1 MPRFHQQLLQRA
13 EPVWKMML
21 DHRFL
26 AETAAG
32 TIARETFANWM
43 KQDYLFARGAV
54 PFLSILSAKAPVQ
67 YSKSLSDALVAIHQ
81 ELALFERMAR
91 EHDVSFESIAMSP
104 TCHAY
109 VQFLVATAYG
119 RSFAEGFAVLYG
131 AEKAYL
137 DSWTWVKEHQQE
149 ESPWKAFI
157 NNWTSDAF
165 RGYVDWLAATL
176 DTLAEEASKSVRE
189 AMTELFLLSGQYEI
203 LFWEMAAAGETWPV
217 EV

>member
-1 MPRFHQQLLQRA
+1 MTPFHEQLLQRA
-13 EPVWKMML
+13 EPLWKVML
-21 DHRFL
+21 EHRFL

-54 PFLSILSAKAPVQ
+54 PFLSILLAKAPAE
-67 YSKSLSDALVAIHQ
+67 YSQNLSDALVALHQ

-91 EHDVSFESIAMSP
+91 EHQVSFEGIKMSP

-109 VQFLVATAYG
+109 VQFLIATAYG
-119 RSFAEGFAVLYG
+119 RSFAEGFTVLYG

-137 DSWTWVKEHQQE
+137 DSWSWVKEHQQG
-149 ESPWKAFI
+149 ESPWQAFI
-157 NNWTSDAF
+157 NNWTSEAF

-176 DTLAEEASKSVRE
+176 DTIAEGVPLSTQE
-189 AMTELFLLSGQYEI
+189 AMTELFLLTGQYEI
-203 LFWEMAAAGETWPV
+203 LFWDMAAAGENWPV
-217 EV
+217 AV